1 MVKKSI
7 FPPKKKKKTLP
18 DAAGYV
24 RQVKD
29 QPLDGRKL

>member
-1 MVKKSI
+1 MVKKSN
-7 FPPKKKKKTLP
+7 FPPKKKTLP